1 MVTVHLQ
8 SSFVY
13 LHIFTS
19 TNVGVF
25 GLKYAKLST
34 FCILQFFF
42 FFLLN
47 VFCKFL
53 QPLMWLLLEFATL
66 KAYDIECNE
75 N

>member
-13 LHIFTS
+13 LHIFTN

-34 FCILQFFF
+34 FFILQIFTTTGMVA
-42 FFLLN
+42 LRGLA
-47 VFCKFL
+47 
-53 QPLMWLLLEFATL
+53 M
-66 KAYDIECNE
+66 
-75 N
+75 

>member
-34 FCILQFFF
+34 FFILQIFTTTGMVA
-42 FFLLN
+42 LRGLA
-47 VFCKFL
+47 
-53 QPLMWLLLEFATL
+53 MWL
-66 KAYDIECNE
+66 E
-75 N
+75 NVHSHLYSILSADNG

>member
-1 MVTVHLQ
+1 MHICTVTVHLQ
-8 SSFVY
+8 SNFVY
-13 LHIFTS
+13 LYIFTS
-19 TNVGVF
+19 TDMNFF

-42 FFLLN
+42 FF
-47 VFCKFL
+47 FDECIL
-53 QPLMWLLLEFATL
+53 QIFATTSEFATL